1 MNDLSIW
8 TLFTTRRRPEL
19 ATLPV
24 DWESNAENYDEQ
36 NNIAKGHAP
45 QPLHMKLYRGMRVHL
60 CRNMNKKADF
70 VNGMEATVMDY
81 DPSRKYT
88 HVLTQTQRHLAV
100 YPISE
105 YVPECGSVTA
115 YPMRLGYASTHQLQG
130 AELRH
135 ITVWLDVAFMK
146 AARYVA
152 LSRVQ
157 RDSNYLIRGRV
168 SQRHFIPAM

>member
-8 TLFTTRRRPEL
+8 TLFTTRRKREL

-70 VNGMEATVMDY
+70 VNGMEATVMDN
-81 DPSRKYT
+81 DP
-88 HVLTQTQRHLAV
+88 LAV

-115 YPMRLGYASTHQLQG
+115 YPMRPGYASTIHQLQG

-157 RDSNYLIRGRV
+157 RDSNYLIGGRV